1 MENNLIQNKT
11 KLCKFYS
18 KGLCKKNNNCTFIH
32 DTDLKTIYNI
42 DLNKQNK
49 KVNKKSNNKNK
60 RNTECFEPIDKH
72 EIDMQFIF
80 HNANINKTFNENLTS
95 KDVIL
100 IDNLFN
106 DFNNL
111 EIYNKLVSEIESC
124 ENEKP
129 NLLKLWH
136 GNDKINGTHYIA
148 DDKLKWK
155 YHCPTFNLI
164 IERLTKYFN
173 MNVQATRFNWYKD
186 TSQWK
191 PYHFDAS
198 SIKPEKASIQ
208 NFTLAAS
215 FGVTRDV
222 SFERDT
228 KDKTKI
234 RFPLKDGQCYAFC
247 KDTNILWR
255 HGILQEKELTD
266 KGRISIILWGWVD
279 Y

>member
-1 MENNLIQNKT
+1 MENKLLKIKT
-11 KLCKFYS
+11 KLCKYYS
-18 KGLCKKNNNCTFIH
+18 KGLCNKNDNCTFLH
-32 DTDLKTIYNI
+32 NNI
-42 DLNKQNK
+42 VNNEEIVKETQKEK
-49 KVNKKSNNKNK
+49 KNKNTK
-60 RNTECFEPIDKH
+60 IKKNTECFKPINKN
-72 EIDMQFIF
+72 EVDMQLIF
-80 HNANINKTFNENLTS
+80 HNADLNNTFNENITS
-95 KDVIL
+95 KGVII
-100 IDNLFN
+100 IDNLFK

-111 EIYNKLVSEIESC
+111 EIYNKLVSEIEFC
-124 ENEKP
+124 ESIKP

-136 GNDKINGTHYIA
+136 GNDKIDGTHYIA

-155 YHCPTFNLI
+155 DSSPTFNLI
-164 IERLTKYFN
+164 IDRLTKYFK
-173 MNVQATRFNWYKD
+173 MNVQATRFNWYKN

-198 SIKPEKASIQ
+198 SIKPEKANIQ

-215 FGVTRDV
+215 FGTTREV

-228 KDKTKI
+228 RDKIKI

-255 HGILQEKELTD
+255 HGILQEENIIEE
-266 KGRISIILWGWVD
+266 GRISIILWGWVE